1 MNRKNRTA
9 EIMLVSAAII
19 IVCSMFLIV
28 HFGSPTYNEPP
39 LYELSEEYTE
49 KVAKADKIDINNATS
64 EELTAL
70 FGVGEARARNIIAY
84 REKHGGFVREDELMC
99 VPYMPKSVYHKN
111 KDLITVGAY
120 EYEVQPS

>member
-1 MNRKNRTA
+1 
-9 EIMLVSAAII
+9 
-19 IVCSMFLIV
+19 MFLIV

-49 KVAKADKIDINNATS
+49 KVAKADKIDLNNATS